1 MLKILV
7 VTKNHP
13 VKILTTCAAI
23 HQAVGMGDQEVVVNS
38 PQFIAEMVSKAKDV
52 PYIKTYYPA
61 LRAYKNIEKYMEEQ
75 KMKILITVGTIDKK
89 DTLSYNG
96 IIGLRNDEIADYD
109 VFDEDFNTTNIEVL
123 TLNQVDI
130 MFDKLEEVIH
140 FIRIAINNYRKGEIR
155 EWVTTNYN
163 KKQ

>member
-13 VKILTTCAAI
+13 VEIMSVCAAI

-38 PQFIAEMVSKAKDV
+38 PQFIADMVSKAKNV
-52 PYIKTYYPA
+52 PYTKTYYPA

-75 KMKILITVGTIDKK
+75 NMKILITVGTIDKR

-96 IIGLRNDEIADYD
+96 IIGLKNDEIADYD

-155 EWVTTNYN
+155 E
-163 KKQ
+163 